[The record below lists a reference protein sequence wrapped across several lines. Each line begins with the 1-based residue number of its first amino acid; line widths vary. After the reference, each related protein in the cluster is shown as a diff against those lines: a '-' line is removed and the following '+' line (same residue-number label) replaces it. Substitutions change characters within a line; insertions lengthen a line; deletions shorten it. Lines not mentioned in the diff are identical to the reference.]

1 MSILKTDEKVYDVT
15 IIGGGPVGLFTAF
28 YAGMRNLSVKII
40 ESLPQL
46 GGRLSVIYP
55 EKFIYDV
62 AGFPKVRAK
71 ELIDNLEAQLEIFE
85 QTFVLE
91 QTIQSYEK
99 LDNGVFKLT
108 TDKEN
113 HLTKTIIIAA
123 GLGAFQPRKLSI
135 ENAELFEGKSL
146 HYFIDDMSLFN
157 NKRVIVL
164 GGGDSAVDWALMLEP
179 IAKNVAIIHRRD
191 RFTAHEHSVEQLKKS
206 TVQIKTPLVPT
217 EIEGTEGQI
226 QKITFKNSESGEKE
240 TLEADELIVNY
251 GFTSSLGALN
261 DWGLEMSKISIHVN
275 SKMETNI
282 EGIYAVG
289 DICDYEGKVKLIAT
303 GFGEATIA
311 INAAK
316 HYIDPSTRGHVPHS
330 SDMFDGR

>member
-1 MSILKTDEKVYDVT
+1 MKTDEKVYDVT
-15 IIGGGPVGLFTAF
+15 IVGGGPVGLFTAF

-46 GGRLSVIYP
+46 GGRPSVIYP

-71 ELIDNLEAQLEIFE
+71 ELIANLVEQLSLFE

-91 QTIQSYEK
+91 QTIQTCEK
-99 LDNGVFKLT
+99 LENRVLKIS
-108 TDKEN
+108 TDKEI
-113 HLTKTIIIAA
+113 HMTKTLIIAA
-123 GLGAFQPRKLSI
+123 GLGAFQPRKLTL
-135 ENAELFEGKSL
+135 ENTDSFEGKTL
-146 HYFIDDMSLFN
+146 HYFIDDMNLFKG
-157 NKRVIVL
+157 KRVIVL

-179 IAKNVAIIHRRD
+179 IAENVTIIHRRD
-191 RFTAHEHSVEQLKKS
+191 KFTAHEHSVEQLKKS
-206 TVQIKTPLVPT
+206 SVQIKTPLVPT
-217 EIEGTEGQI
+217 EFEGENGQL
-226 QKITFKNSESGEKE
+226 QKITFKNGETGEFE
-240 TLEADELIVNY
+240 TLEADELVVNY

-261 DWGLEMSKISIHVN
+261 DWGLDMSKISINVS
-275 SKMETNI
+275 SKMETNL

-289 DICDYEGKVKLIAT
+289 DVCDYEGKVKLIAT

-316 HYIDPSTRGHVPHS
+316 HYIDPTTRGHVPHS
-330 SDMFDGR
+330 SDMFNGK

>member
-1 MSILKTDEKVYDVT
+1 MKRDEKVYDVT
-15 IIGGGPVGLFTAF
+15 IVGGGPVGLFTAF

-46 GGRLSVIYP
+46 GGRPSVIYP

-71 ELIDNLEAQLEIFE
+71 ELIANLVEQLGLFE

-91 QTIQSYEK
+91 QTIQSCER
-99 LDNGVFKLT
+99 LENGVLQLT
-108 TDKEN
+108 TDKEI
-113 HLTKTIIIAA
+113 HMTKTLIISA
-123 GLGAFQPRKLSI
+123 GLGAFQPRKLTI
-135 ENAELFEGKSL
+135 PNAESFEGKTL
-146 HYFIDDMSLFN
+146 HYFIDDMSLF
-157 NKRVIVL
+157 KGKKVIVL

-179 IAKNVAIIHRRD
+179 IAKSVTIVHRRD
-191 RFTAHEHSVEQLKKS
+191 KFTAHEHSVEQLKKS
-206 TVQIKTPLVPT
+206 SVQIKTPLVPT
-217 EIEGTEGQI
+217 EIEGENGKL
-226 QKITFKNSESGEKE
+226 QKITFKNGESGEFE
-240 TLEADELIVNY
+240 TLEADELVVNY

-261 DWGLEMSKISIHVN
+261 DWGLDMSKISINVS

-289 DICDYEGKVKLIAT
+289 DVCDYNGKVKLIAT

-316 HYIDPSTRGHVPHS
+316 HYIDPTTRGHVPHS
-330 SDMFDGR
+330 SDMFNGK

>member
-1 MSILKTDEKVYDVT
+1 MKTDEKVYDVT

-28 YAGMRNLSVKII
+28 YAGMRSLSVKII

-71 ELIDNLEAQLEIFE
+71 ELIANLEEQLGIFE

-99 LDNGVFKLT
+99 LDNGVFKIT
-108 TDKEN
+108 TDKEH

-123 GLGAFQPRKLSI
+123 GLGAFQPRKLTI
-135 ENAELFEGKSL
+135 ENAASFEGKTL
-146 HYFIDDMSLFN
+146 HYFIDDMSLF
-157 NKRVIVL
+157 KGKKVIVL
-164 GGGDSAVDWALMLEP
+164 GGGDSAVDWALMLEQ
-179 IAKNVAIIHRRD
+179 IAQSVTIVHRRD
-191 RFTAHEHSVEQLKKS
+191 KFTAHEHSVEQLKKS
-206 TVQIKTPLVPT
+206 SVHIKTPLVPT
-217 EIEGTEGQI
+217 ELEGDNGKL
-226 QKITFKNSESGEKE
+226 QKVTFKNGESGEFE
-240 TLEADELIVNY
+240 ALEADELVVNY

-261 DWGLEMSKISIHVN
+261 NWGLDMSKISINVN
-275 SKMETNI
+275 SKMETNL

-289 DICDYEGKVKLIAT
+289 DVCDYEGKVKLIAT

-316 HYIDPSTRGHVPHS
+316 HYIDPSTRSHVPHS
-330 SDMFDGR
+330 SDMFNDK

>member
-1 MSILKTDEKVYDVT
+1 MKTDEKVYDVT

-71 ELIDNLEAQLEIFE
+71 ELIDNLIEQLGLFE
-85 QTFVLE
+85 QTFVME
-91 QTIQSYEK
+91 QTIQSYERV
-99 LDNGVFKLT
+99 DSGVMKVM
-108 TDKEN
+108 TDKEI
-113 HLTKTIIIAA
+113 HMTKTIIIAA
-123 GLGAFQPRKLSI
+123 GLGAFQPRKLAI
-135 ENAELFEGKSL
+135 ENAVSYEGKTL
-146 HYFIDDMSLFN
+146 HYFINDMSLF
-157 NKRVIVL
+157 KGKKVIVL
-164 GGGDSAVDWALMLEP
+164 GGGDSAVDWTLMLEP
-179 IAKNVAIIHRRD
+179 IAESVTIVHRRD
-191 RFTAHEHSVEQLKKS
+191 KFTAHEHSVEQLKKS
-206 TVQIKTPLVPT
+206 SVEIKTPFVPT
-217 EIEGTEGQI
+217 ELEGDDGKL
-226 QKITFKNSESGEKE
+226 QKITFKNGESGGSEK
-240 TLEADELIVNY
+240 LEADELFVNY

-261 DWGLEMSKISIHVN
+261 NWGLDMSKISINVN
-275 SKMETNI
+275 SKMETNL

-289 DICDYEGKVKLIAT
+289 DVCDYEGKVKLIAT

-316 HYIDPSTRGHVPHS
+316 HYIDPTARGHVPHS
-330 SDMFDGR
+330 SDMFNKK

>member
-1 MSILKTDEKVYDVT
+1 MKSDEKVYDVT
-15 IIGGGPVGLFTAF
+15 IVGGGPVGLFTAF

-46 GGRLSVIYP
+46 GGRPSVIYP

-71 ELIDNLEAQLEIFE
+71 ELIANLIEQLGLFE

-91 QTIQSYEK
+91 QTIKGYER
-99 LDNGVFKLT
+99 LENGILKIS
-108 TDKEN
+108 TDKET
-113 HLTKTIIIAA
+113 HMTKTLIIAA
-123 GLGAFQPRKLSI
+123 GLGAFQPRKLTI
-135 ENAELFEGKSL
+135 ENAETFEGKTL
-146 HYFIDDMSLFN
+146 HYFIDDMSLF
-157 NKRVIVL
+157 KGKKVTVL

-179 IAKNVAIIHRRD
+179 IAASVTIVHRRD
-191 RFTAHEHSVEQLKKS
+191 KFTAHEHSVEQLKKS

-217 EIEGTEGQI
+217 DLEGQNGNL
-226 QKITFKNSESGEKE
+226 QKITFKNGETGELE
-240 TLEADELIVNY
+240 TIEVDELVVNY

-261 DWGLEMSKISIHVN
+261 DWGLDMSKISINVS
-275 SKMETNI
+275 SKMETNL

-289 DICDYEGKVKLIAT
+289 DVCDYVGKVKLIAT

-316 HYIDPSTRGHVPHS
+316 HYIDPTTRAHVPHS
-330 SDMFDGR
+330 SDMFNDK